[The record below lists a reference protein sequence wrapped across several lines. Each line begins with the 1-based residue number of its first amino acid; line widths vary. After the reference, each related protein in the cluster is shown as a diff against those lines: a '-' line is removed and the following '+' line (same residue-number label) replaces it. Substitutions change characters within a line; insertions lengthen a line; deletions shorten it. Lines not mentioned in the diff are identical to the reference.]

1 MPLISCQPVG
11 VAAAVAV
18 AAAFAVAVA
27 AAAAAG
33 AGAAAG
39 LAGALAAASAGI
51 AVGLAGALAAAS
63 AESFAGV
70 VNRRQKS
77 KANAVVRDKSRHEC
91 EFEKPEH
98 KKLKHGKRE
107 SEDLCIG
114 SSTENKCLFMS
125 FRHSIFRPAAEAL
138 NHKHSTTKQHVAHS
152 QMSSAGGAATPKTGN
167 LISWSEP

>member
-11 VAAAVAV
+11 VAAAA
-18 AAAFAVAVA
+18 AVAVA
-27 AAAAAG
+27 AATAAG

-39 LAGALAAASAGI
+39 LAGTE
-51 AVGLAGALAAAS
+51 AAAS

-77 KANAVVRDKSRHEC
+77 KANAAVRDKSRHEC

-114 SSTENKCLFMS
+114 SSTENECLFMS
-125 FRHSIFRPAAEAL
+125 FRQSVFRPAAEAL
-138 NHKHSTTKQHVAHS
+138 NHKHSTTKQLGAHL
-152 QMSSAGGAATPKTGN
+152 QMSSADGAATPKPEDFYF
-167 LISWSEP
+167 LEQA

>member
-11 VAAAVAV
+11 VAE
-18 AAAFAVAVA
+18 A
-27 AAAAAG
+27 AAATAAG

-39 LAGALAAASAGI
+39 LAGTLAAASAGI
-51 AVGLAGALAAAS
+51 AIVGLAAAS

-77 KANAVVRDKSRHEC
+77 KANAAVRDKSRHEC

-114 SSTENKCLFMS
+114 SSTENECLFMS
-125 FRHSIFRPAAEAL
+125 FRQSVFRPAAEAL
-138 NHKHSTTKQHVAHS
+138 NHKHSTTKQLGAHL
-152 QMSSAGGAATPKTGN
+152 QMSSAGGAATPKAEK
-167 LISWSEP
+167 IKSKEQSWRLRQRNN